1 MRSPLRHKR
10 LVSLRPRQPSCSP
23 PVSPRGRPGAP
34 PRGPAQ
40 VGFATPAGVPFF
52 SLNKKAASVSQQV
65 AASAGGLVEVVPA
78 RGREAAPMPAK
89 QRPPDPVSLRPRQPS
104 RSPPLSLRTTSRS
117 PPASMP
123 RPPLESP
130 LRPPDPASLTP
141 RPPSRS
147 TPASL
152 LRCPPWRSGDQASS
166 SAETR
171 RSRSARRPGAPAS
184 SIAKAQPPPWRRGV
198 PESVETREM
207 IAGELA
213 ALREQHERELLEEA
227 EVMEKEDAIPP
238 GGFWQRLD
246 IECETIGEG

>member
-1 MRSPLRHKR
+1 M
-10 LVSLRPRQPSCSP
+10 
-23 PVSPRGRPGAP
+23 
-34 PRGPAQ
+34 
-40 VGFATPAGVPFF
+40 
-52 SLNKKAASVSQQV
+52 SQQV

-117 PPASMP
+117 PPASM
-123 RPPLESP
+123 RPLLVASLKPTHVLVGRGPVVTALAAAAMP

-198 PESVETREM
+198 PESVETLEM
-207 IAGELA
+207 TAGELA
-213 ALREQHERELLEEA
+213 ALREQHERELLEAGEAADQLARELLEEA
-227 EVMEKEDAIPP
+227 EAMDKEDAIPP
-238 GGFWQRLD
+238 CGFWQRLD
-246 IECETIGEG
+246 IECETIGDG